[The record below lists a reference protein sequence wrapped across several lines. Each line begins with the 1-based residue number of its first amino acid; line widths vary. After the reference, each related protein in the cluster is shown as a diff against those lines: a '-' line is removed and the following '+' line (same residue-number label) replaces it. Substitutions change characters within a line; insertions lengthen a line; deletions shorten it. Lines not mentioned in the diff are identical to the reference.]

1 VPYADL
7 SKARIYYEVSG
18 PADGLPLLLIHGL
31 GASIAMWDPG
41 LIAAFEQ
48 ARFRVIQFDNRDVGW
63 SSTSPAP
70 FELADMAQDARE
82 LVKHVGLDRVHVAG
96 QSMGGMIAQQFAIS
110 YPEVTL
116 SLTSIYSA
124 PGRDHIVS
132 DPELAAEHRQQGAAS
147 SREEAVQQF
156 IARETIS
163 GLEGLDEAWI
173 RAYAERVIDRDY
185 EREASHH
192 GRTIQMQSIMN
203 APDRTADL
211 EKLDVPA
218 AVIHG
223 RNDPLISF
231 AGGIATA
238 RAIPGAELHIFANM
252 RHQLRRDL
260 WPDFVRIIQ
269 RTALRAAS

>member
-173 RAYAERVIDRDY
+173 RAYAE
-185 EREASHH
+185 
-192 GRTIQMQSIMN
+192 Q
-203 APDRTADL
+203 
-211 EKLDVPA
+211 LDVPA